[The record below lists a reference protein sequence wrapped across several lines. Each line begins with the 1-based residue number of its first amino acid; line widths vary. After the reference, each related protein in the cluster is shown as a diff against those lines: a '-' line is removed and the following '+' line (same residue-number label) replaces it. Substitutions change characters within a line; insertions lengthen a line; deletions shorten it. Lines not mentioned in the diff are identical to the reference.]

1 MTKNSKLGRI
11 IAMLSFAVTLTFST
25 NIYAMNT
32 DTELPAQLETKVYNF
47 IDDIA
52 QSELFCDWAEA
63 DIVMEDI
70 YSYTKDNL
78 KVYKLDVM
86 ENNIQLG
93 YILSDESG
101 NIISYS
107 RNSEPEDFMQDYCNI
122 YTGADSEE
130 YNTACASAYSD
141 GGLQAYSSPYKVID
155 GVSPQL
161 QGDSNCVVAAAS
173 NVIWYYG
180 NNGHFSLIRNDTFN
194 NVKMSMT
201 NCYIYNGGI
210 GNNEATPKAFEVYI
224 RAKGLSDVY
233 SSDVNLYWDQNATK
247 ELMVSEVNEG
257 KPMMLGF
264 RAGSVYS
271 DSAGHMTMC
280 YGYQVTGGNTYAYVA
295 SGHEAYGTFVKWDD
309 IINDCIIT
317 IRIY

>member
-1 MTKNSKLGRI
+1 
-11 IAMLSFAVTLTFST
+11 
-25 NIYAMNT
+25 
-32 DTELPAQLETKVYNF
+32 
-47 IDDIA
+47 
-52 QSELFCDWAEA
+52 
-63 DIVMEDI
+63 MEYI

-107 RNSEPEDFMQDYCNI
+107 RNSEPEDFMRDYCNI

-130 YNTACASAYSD
+130 YNAACASAYSD

-161 QGDSNCVVAAAS
+161 QGENTNCIVAAAS

-180 NNGHFSLIRNDTFN
+180 NNGHYSLIKNDTFN
-194 NVKMSMT
+194 NVKTSMG
-201 NCYIYNGGI
+201 NSYIYNGGLR
-210 GNNEATPKAFEVYI
+210 NDTTPKAFEVYI
-224 RAKGLSDVY
+224 RVKGLSSVY
-233 SSDVNLYWDQNATK
+233 SSDVNLYWYQNATK
-247 ELMVSEVNEG
+247 ELMISEVNEG

-264 RAGSVYS
+264 AAGSIYS
-271 DSAGHMTMC
+271 NSVGHMTMC
-280 YGYQVTGGNTYAYVA
+280 YGYQVTGGSTYVYVA

-309 IINDCIIT
+309 TINDCIIT